1 MAGQPIPLSSQ
12 TTLRVGGIP
21 TTQVTT
27 DSEEELIQVIAD
39 HDRAN
44 GLLKGA
50 PDGAPRW
57 KPVPADGE
65 GAHEELLVLGG
76 GSNLVVSDAP
86 FVGTVVKYGR
96 GDFTI
101 HRQTA
106 ETVLVEAT
114 AGVTWD
120 DLVAYAVS
128 ESWSGIE
135 ALSGIPGT
143 VGAAPVQ
150 NIGAY
155 GREIGQ
161 TLAFV
166 RAYDRLRG
174 QVRTMSLADMRL
186 GYRDSVIKRSLHDKK
201 AGGGLTWKNTGRWVV
216 LSVGLNLTSSEL
228 SAPVRYAELAR
239 ALDVETGERALL
251 GDVRSQVLGLRAS
264 KGMVLDPADH
274 DTWSAGSFFTNPILT
289 EREADEVLP
298 FKAPRFPVE
307 DDGGTLSSGGET
319 RIKTSAAWL
328 IQQAGFGKGY
338 GLTPDARARLS
349 TKHVLAITNRGGA
362 TSDDVLALAQA
373 VKGGVEEH
381 FGVVLEPEP
390 VMVGLTI

>member
-12 TTLRVGGIP
+12 TTLRVGGTP
-21 TTQVTT
+21 TKQVNTQI
-27 DSEEELIQVIAD
+27 EEELIQVVAD

-44 GLLKGA
+44 GLLKGD
-50 PDGAPRW
+50 PEGEPRW
-57 KPVPADGE
+57 KPLPAQFDE
-65 GAHEELLVLGG
+65 NHEELLVLGG
-76 GSNLVVSDAP
+76 GSNVVVSDAP
-86 FVGTVVKYGR
+86 FVGTVVKYDR
-96 GDFTI
+96 GDFTVH
-101 HRQTA
+101 HRTA
-106 ETVLVEAT
+106 QSVLVEAT
-114 AGVTWD
+114 AGVNWD
-120 DLVAYAVS
+120 ALVAYAAS

-155 GREIGQ
+155 GREVGQ
-161 TLAFV
+161 NLAFV

-174 QVRTMSLADMRL
+174 HVRTMSRADLQL
-186 GYRDSVIKRSLHDKK
+186 GYRDSVIKRSLHNKK

-216 LSVGLNLTSSEL
+216 LSIGLNLVPSEL
-228 SAPVRYAELAR
+228 SAPVKYAELAR
-239 ALDVETGERALL
+239 ALGVETGERAPLEE
-251 GDVRSQVLGLRAS
+251 VRSHVLALRAS

-289 EREADEVLP
+289 EREANEVLT

-307 DDGGTLSSGGET
+307 GDGADPASGGEA

-328 IQQAGFGKGY
+328 IQQAGFGKGF

-362 TSDDVLALAQA
+362 TSDDVVALAQA
-373 VKGGVEEH
+373 VKRGVEDH

-390 VMVGLTI
+390 VTVGLTI